1 MAGARATADRPVCRE
16 GSECTP
22 REGAEGGR
30 GGGVRREKESRADS
44 PVCYPRVKSCL
55 LITLQAWNCAL
66 KLTAVTSLFL
76 ALAPA
81 LHRARTC
88 VDDLHV
94 DRICPLHPLHV
105 AQHPVEEDDAAA

>member
-55 LITLQAWNCAL
+55 LITLQ
-66 KLTAVTSLFL
+66 SLEL
-76 ALAPA
+76 
-81 LHRARTC
+81 
-88 VDDLHV
+88 
-94 DRICPLHPLHV
+94 CPKIGG
-105 AQHPVEEDDAAA
+105 